1 MALYML
7 DTDTCSYIMKRSHP
21 GLLEKI
27 RQVPLQEQIVS
38 VVTVAELLYGVRL
51 SGKAKQARAAFDAFI
66 RHLEARE
73 WDWDAAAHY
82 ADIRSDLKKRGQ
94 MIGSNDL
101 LIASHARSLEAI
113 LVTNNTREFHRV
125 KGLKLS
131 NWSI

>member
-1 MALYML
+1 
-7 DTDTCSYIMKRSHP
+7 
-21 GLLEKI
+21 
-27 RQVPLQEQIVS
+27 
-38 VVTVAELLYGVRL
+38 
-51 SGKAKQARAAFDAFI
+51 
-66 RHLEARE
+66 
-73 WDWDAAAHY
+73 
-82 ADIRSDLKKRGQ
+82 